1 MHVYITDR
9 PEGRGMSIASRKLKI
24 VGYVRVST
32 MEQARHG
39 ESLQT
44 QRQRIKRYLE
54 LADAELVDIIA
65 DDGKSGKR
73 LDREGFQEV
82 LRRLR
87 NNEADGLCV
96 SRLDRMTRRVRHLIE
111 LVEDVF
117 IKRSKHLMS
126 VAEQIDT
133 STPIG
138 RAVLTI
144 LSAIAQLERE
154 QIAERVYEVLQE
166 KIRRGERT
174 GTIPYGFVLDPADPT
189 GKMLTPHPGE
199 QEIIGVA
206 KGLRGDGWSYHR
218 IAEELTRRGIP
229 TKKGNDNWIHTSVR
243 RILTRPSGWR
253 DVD

>member
-1 MHVYITDR
+1 
-9 PEGRGMSIASRKLKI
+9 MSITNRNLRI
-24 VGYVRVST
+24 VGYIRVST
-32 MEQARHG
+32 VEQARHG
-39 ESLQT
+39 ESLAT

-54 LADAELVDIIA
+54 LADAELVDVIT
-65 DDGKSGKR
+65 DDGKSGKS

-87 NNEADGLCV
+87 NDEVDGICV
-96 SRLDRMTRRVRHLIE
+96 SRLDRMTRRVRDLIM

-117 IKRSKHLMS
+117 VRRGKHLMS

-133 STPIG
+133 NTPMG

-154 QIAERVYEVLQE
+154 QIAERVHEVLQE
-166 KIRRGERT
+166 KIRRGERA
-174 GTIPYGFVLDPADPT
+174 GSIPYGFVLDPSDPT
-189 GKMLTPHPGE
+189 GKMLMRHPGE

-218 IAEELTRRGIP
+218 IAEELTSRGVQ
-229 TKKGNDNWIHTSVR
+229 TKKGNDKWIHTSVR
-243 RILTRPSGWR
+243 RILTRPAGWR
-253 DVD
+253 DAG

>member
-1 MHVYITDR
+1 
-9 PEGRGMSIASRKLKI
+9 MSGTGKRLRIIA
-24 VGYVRVST
+24 YVRVST
-32 MEQARHG
+32 VEQARQG
-39 ESLQT
+39 ESLTT
-44 QRQRIKRYLE
+44 QRARIQRYLE
-54 LADAELVDIIA
+54 LADAEIVDTIA
-65 DDGKSGKR
+65 DDGVSGKK

-87 NNEADGLCV
+87 NDEADGLCV

-117 IKRSKHLMS
+117 VRRNKHLMS

-133 STPIG
+133 NTPIG

-166 KIRRGERT
+166 KIRRGERA
-174 GTIPYGFVLDPADPT
+174 GTMPYGFVLDPADPT
-189 GKMLTPHPGE
+189 GKMLTAHPGE

-206 KGLRGDGWSYHR
+206 KGLRDGGWSYHR

-229 TKKGNDNWIHTSVR
+229 TKKGHDKWIHTSVR
-243 RILTRPSGWR
+243 RILTHLGEPCEPPLISPCRALPA
-253 DVD
+253 